1 MRNGVTALLDYK
13 TVPIFLKLFIKLL
26 FYFSSDVAEV
36 LGFMILEG
44 LQGRYN
50 RVLHLVCC
58 HVCSFD

>member
-13 TVPIFLKLFIKLL
+13 TVPIFLKLSIKLL
-26 FYFSSDVAEV
+26 LYFSSDVAEV

-58 HVCSFD
+58 HVRSLD